1 MRPWPILALVLAA
14 APAWAASPGRVADLW
29 YAHNA
34 SLIMLG
40 AADRIAVT
48 VDSPA
53 QQPWMYHVAPNLRHA
68 LVVKAE
74 PANAETLLAAGI
86 GLAFVARPAEAERL
100 TRLGVPARA
109 FPFTDIASMRVSL
122 HATADALGTTAALMR
137 VQAYDAYLDGVLARL
152 RRGLRAVP
160 DAARPRV
167 LHLGSL
173 TPLRAD
179 GGGNLIDDWI
189 TLAGGRNVAAEL
201 HGTLQPV
208 SVEQIE
214 RWKPDIIIVGGQDA
228 RPDDNPLAT
237 VPALKGWRIVRNP
250 SGVYQWDRHG
260 PEAALQLLWAA
271 KLLHPALFADVDMA
285 AETRTFFRRFYDFA
299 LTADEATR
307 ILAAQPP
314 PAGPSR

>member
-1 MRPWPILALVLAA
+1 MGRWLILAFALVCVPARA
-14 APAWAASPGRVADLW
+14 APPPRIADLW

-40 AADRIAVT
+40 AVDRIAVT
-48 VDSPA
+48 VDSPT
-53 QQPWMYHVAPNLRHA
+53 QQPWMYRVAPAMNRA
-68 LVVKAE
+68 LVVNAE
-74 PANAETLLAAGI
+74 PSNAEALLAARV
-86 GLAFVARPAEAERL
+86 GLAFVGRPAEADRL
-100 TRLGVPARA
+100 TRLGVPAKA
-109 FPFTDIASMRVSL
+109 FPFTDVASMRVSL
-122 HATADALGTTAALMR
+122 HATADALDTPAAQARM
-137 VQAYDAYLDGVLARL
+137 QAYDAYLDKVLARL
-152 RRGLRAVP
+152 QRGLRDVP
-160 DAARPRV
+160 VQGRPRV

-208 SVEQIE
+208 SIEQIE
-214 RWKPDIIIVGGQDA
+214 RWNPDIIIVGGQDA
-228 RPDDNPLAT
+228 RPDEHPFDT
-237 VPALKGWRIVRNP
+237 VPALKGWRVVRNP

-271 KLLHPALFADVDMA
+271 RLLHPAVFADVDMA
-285 AETRTFFRRFYDFA
+285 AETRTFFRRFFDYS
-299 LTADEATR
+299 LSADETAR

-314 PAGPSR
+314 PAGPPR